1 MSSLNVDDDQRWVPT
16 HVQVT
21 VLRGRGLRAKGKHG
35 TSDVYTIIQV
45 GKEKYST
52 CVVEKTTSPE
62 WKEECSFEL
71 LPGVLEDGGRSA
83 YPPGSSDVILT
94 VMHRALIGLD
104 VFLGQAVIPLDKAFQ
119 DNICMRNEW
128 YKLNSKTGK
137 KEKERGDIQVTIQ
150 FTRNNLTASMY
161 NLSIKDKQRSAF
173 GKLKDRMRGKKRSS
187 EEDSSSAALPAG
199 YGTLRTRLPS
209 DGGGEEEYEDDEGG
223 EGRRSKMRNF
233 FLRGKLRKSSDTR
246 SSTSLGSESS
256 ESSSRGGSLSPT
268 AGISV
273 VVSDLSNSPSNSS
286 NLTDNSPEHTAGTS
300 PQLSPHKCDLSQET
314 GEISFPVPPPPV
326 NGNHVY
332 DSQSQVAV
340 SEEGSVSLRPLQK
353 SLPLSVSLQNLR
365 ARAEAPGGGRAADGR
380 RWSFDK
386 AGDEEKAAIA
396 AALELAGVA
405 LGEEE
410 RLLERVAATTLA
422 AVEADSQGRKQ
433 GRNVFAHRREESAGE
448 QSRDESEQARGP
460 AEEKQKGWFGSKD
473 SHSKP
478 SLMVSTKLEPSSE
491 SPTTPH
497 PPAPLLTPSSVSLG
511 TLRHTNPFC
520 PSQSPPTPMS
530 PSNPF
535 LPLLQC
541 NPFYE
546 DILAD
551 KAINPALPPLPYP
564 SSSTPRPPPPPP
576 SSSPSNPNPTLLG
589 ERPLTEGHCG
599 KEASVTVRKRPLPP
613 IPSEDN
619 NLTVQRSSNPFS
631 PSGRAAVGQ
640 EVVWDDSFEAFAANR
655 LKSPEEADRHCGP
668 QDTAGTH
675 TTHPLLDAAAG
686 PWTRDSHTHHSH
698 LNVNSALHPSPTAGA
713 TLMASTSS
721 SSPEGNTNHMKLLHT
736 QQHDMSA
743 HLSPAQNGLEAHL
756 DGSKTTN
763 PAATSPELMSGCETK
778 HIILTAN
785 TVEMSTNAH
794 EHPNTHPSFSSPS
807 PRAGLELEHIKVT
820 SSPGPVGVDR
830 LVEEEVTSSPGPVG
844 VDRLVEEEEEI
855 TSSPGPVGVDRLVEE
870 EVIPSPGPVGVD
882 RLVEEEI
889 TSSPG
894 PVGVDPT
901 SSETGSTAPVSF
913 EPRLGVPSPQ
923 RPGEKREK
931 NPNLEM
937 KDSVAG
943 SAEDAKLSISVTTD
957 DVEAN
962 ASVSDDD
969 HSLTTP
975 LFYIMTS
982 SPGDGGPLKSSP
994 LSMASGMP
1002 SVIQGP
1008 PKPARLFS
1016 NSLNTSQI
1024 RTSPSQGFDGVLLNP
1039 RVLDLSPG
1047 TPNILYESADSQQY
1061 QSCHSQQSSRAS
1073 SLSGEGHR
1081 METLPPTLPSQS
1093 GEEVDCE
1100 VGALSWPVTGC
1111 KNTVPW
1117 ELEEEEEQSEGC
1129 RVSGNVHIQSE
1140 ASSLVRMSADEERDA
1155 ALQPRFLLEDCLS
1168 EPHLETHSGAPSD
1181 GSRSPPGAE
1190 KEGGRGTQAVGSGD
1204 QCSEHSPLQ
1213 PGALHRSLSEGT
1225 VTAGLQD
1232 LSSSFGSDP
1241 GVNLDTS
1248 SVRPDPSLP
1257 ASPNPCPLTA
1267 SSSTSAPPSLPVPA
1281 TLRSSVSLA
1290 LPTACVP
1297 AAIGAPHAAMLPPD
1311 TQQAANQENSPH
1323 AVKPLSVPAEEKGRS
1338 ALASGLEKL
1347 RSTIHPGRSGQLA
1360 GPEPERRKSLTEGAG
1375 SYYHLTHSEL
1385 VSLLLRR
1392 EADLERQRAEFE
1404 RQGTLLGRREAEL
1417 RRLKPQVRDL
1427 EDYIDTLLVRIMEQT
1442 PTLLQVRTKLK

>member
-1 MSSLNVDDDQRWVPT
+1 
-16 HVQVT
+16 
-21 VLRGRGLRAKGKHG
+21 
-35 TSDVYTIIQV
+35 
-45 GKEKYST
+45 
-52 CVVEKTTSPE
+52 
-62 WKEECSFEL
+62 
-71 LPGVLEDGGRSA
+71 
-83 YPPGSSDVILT
+83 
-94 VMHRALIGLD
+94 
-104 VFLGQAVIPLDKAFQ
+104 
-119 DNICMRNEW
+119 
-128 YKLNSKTGK
+128 
-137 KEKERGDIQVTIQ
+137 
-150 FTRNNLTASMY
+150 MY

-187 EEDSSSAALPAG
+187 EEDSSSAVLPAG
-199 YGTLRTRLPS
+199 CGTLRTRLPS

-314 GEISFPVPPPPV
+314 GEISFPVPPPPF
-326 NGNHVY
+326 NGNHVH

-365 ARAEAPGGGRAADGR
+365 ARAEAPGGGRAGDGR

-396 AALELAGVA
+396 AALEQAGVA
-405 LGEEE
+405 LGGEEE
-410 RLLERVAATTLA
+410 GLLERGAATTLA
-422 AVEADSQGRKQ
+422 AVEADSQDRKQ
-433 GRNVFAHRREESAGE
+433 GRNVFAHRREECAGGE
-448 QSRDESEQARGP
+448 QSRGELEQAP

-491 SPTTPH
+491 SPTTP
-497 PPAPLLTPSSVSLG
+497 PPPGSSPPPSSVSLG

-546 DILAD
+546 DMLAD
-551 KAINPALPPLPYP
+551 KAITPALPPLPYP
-564 SSSTPRPPPPPP
+564 SSSAPRPPPLPP
-576 SSSPSNPNPTLLG
+576 SSSPGNPNPTLLR
-589 ERPLTEGHCG
+589 ERPLTEGHYG

-619 NLTVQRSSNPFS
+619 NLTGQRSSNPFS

-655 LKSPEEADRHCGP
+655 LKSPEEVDRHRGP
-668 QDTAGTH
+668 RDTA
-675 TTHPLLDAAAG
+675 HPLLDAAAG
-686 PWTRDSHTHHSH
+686 PWTTDSHTHHPH
-698 LNVNSALHPSPTAGA
+698 LNANSAVHPSPTAGA

-721 SSPEGNTNHMKLLHT
+721 SSTEGNTNHMKLLHT
-736 QQHDMSA
+736 LQHDMSA
-743 HLSPAQNGLEAHL
+743 HVSPAQNGVEAHL
-756 DGSKTTN
+756 DRSKTTN
-763 PAATSPELMSGCETK
+763 PAASSPELMSGCETK
-778 HIILTAN
+778 HTILTAN
-785 TVEMSTNAH
+785 TVEMTTNAH
-794 EHPNTHPSFSSPS
+794 EHPNTHSSFSSPN
-807 PRAGLELEHIKVT
+807 PRAGLELEHVKVTSSPGPVGGDRVVEEEVTSSPGPVGGDRVVEEEVT

-844 VDRLVEEEEEI
+844 GDRVVEEEV

-870 EVIPSPGPVGVD
+870 EV
-882 RLVEEEI
+882 

-894 PVGVDPT
+894 PVDPT

-937 KDSVAG
+937 KDSVAS
-943 SAEDAKLSISVTTD
+943 SAEEAKLSISVATE
-957 DVEAN
+957 DVEAST
-962 ASVSDDD
+962 SVSDDD

-975 LFYIMTS
+975 SFYIMTS
-982 SPGDGGPLKSSP
+982 SPGDGGSLKSSP

-1081 METLPPTLPSQS
+1081 METFPPTLPSQS
-1093 GEEVDCE
+1093 GEEVDGE
-1100 VGALSWPVTGC
+1100 VGSLSWPVTGC

-1140 ASSLVRMSADEERDA
+1140 ASSVVGMSADEGKDA
-1155 ALQPRFLLEDCLS
+1155 ALQPRFLLGDYLS
-1168 EPHLETHSGAPSD
+1168 EPHLETPSGAPGN

-1190 KEGGRGTQAVGSGD
+1190 KEAVRGTQDVGSGD
-1204 QCSEHSPLQ
+1204 QRSEHSPVLQ

-1248 SVRPDPSLP
+1248 SLHPDPYLP

-1267 SSSTSAPPSLPVPA
+1267 SSSSSAPPSLSVRA
-1281 TLRSSVSLA
+1281 TLRSSASPA

-1338 ALASGLEKL
+1338 VLASGLEKL

-1404 RQGTLLGRREAEL
+1404 HQGTLLGRREAEL